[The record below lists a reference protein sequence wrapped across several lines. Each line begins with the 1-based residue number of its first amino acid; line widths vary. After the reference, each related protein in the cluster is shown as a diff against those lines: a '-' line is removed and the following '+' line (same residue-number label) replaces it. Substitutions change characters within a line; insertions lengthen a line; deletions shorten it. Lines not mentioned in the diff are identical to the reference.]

1 MTRYKKYSNP
11 YSIDVQRYSIYNS
24 NRKQDRNRTPEVGD
38 EFVITVQDMDKDAK
52 GIGYRKGYKVIVP
65 RAVPG
70 EKVRVRVMRVDGNT
84 LHASVIERLREPK
97 R

>member
-24 NRKQDRNRTPEVGD
+24 NRKQNRTPEVGD

-84 LHASVIERLREPK
+84 LHASVIERLGEPK